1 MFEVYESLMT
11 VAEAAEA
18 LGVGK
23 GRVYELLKANN
34 IKSFR
39 IGKMWR
45 IPRES
50 LELYVRKS
58 SGLLNDNK
66 K

>member
-1 MFEVYESLMT
+1 MFEIYDSLMT
-11 VAEAAEA
+11 VTEAAEA

-23 GRVYELLKANN
+23 GRMYQLLKSGS

-58 SGLLNDNK
+58 SGLISNDK